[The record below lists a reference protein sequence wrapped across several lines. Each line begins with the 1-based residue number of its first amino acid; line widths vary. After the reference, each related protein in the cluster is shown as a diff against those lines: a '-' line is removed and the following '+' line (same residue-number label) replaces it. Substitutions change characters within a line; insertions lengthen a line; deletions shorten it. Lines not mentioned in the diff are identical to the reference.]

1 MNIIVVLRP
10 ILDPA
15 GFIVNRKAQKVF
27 VNRENYILNPTDK
40 NALEA
45 ALRLSD
51 TVTAVSIGDAPAEDA
66 LRQARAIGA
75 SRAMLVRDAAL
86 KSADASVMTTV
97 LQRLVHHLD
106 GADLMLLGAEVVDAD
121 LAQLGPRLA
130 MALGWPFVEGAQ
142 EIFVQGHGVHAITRP
157 RVSVRRPAP
166 APPFADPPPRFR
178 SQTRRE
184 RGGQEK
190 ARGPEESAGARQTD
204 GFHQIEADLPAVIS
218 VARDSNKPRYA
229 PGARLVNV
237 YQANDVVE
245 ILTAADLGL
254 SEADLAPLTERRG
267 ESFPPEREFGKV
279 AEGSLDEIAG
289 RVMDVLRKR

>member
-142 EIFVQGHGVHAITRP
+142 EIFVRGHGVHAITRP
-157 RVSVRRPAP
+157 RASVRRP
-166 APPFADPPPRFR
+166 
-178 SQTRRE
+178 
-184 RGGQEK
+184 G
-190 ARGPEESAGARQTD
+190 ESAGARRKRGGQKR
-204 GFHQIEADLPAVIS
+204 
-218 VARDSNKPRYA
+218 ARG
-229 PGARLVNV
+229 PGRPMAFTKSK
-237 YQANDVVE
+237 
-245 ILTAADLGL
+245 LTFRPSSPWRATATNR
-254 SEADLAPLTERRG
+254 ATRLAPVSSTFIRLTT
-267 ESFPPEREFGKV
+267 SSK
-279 AEGSLDEIAG
+279 S
-289 RVMDVLRKR
+289 

>member
-1 MNIIVVLRP
+1 
-10 ILDPA
+10 
-15 GFIVNRKAQKVF
+15 
-27 VNRENYILNPTDK
+27 
-40 NALEA
+40 
-45 ALRLSD
+45 
-51 TVTAVSIGDAPAEDA
+51 
-66 LRQARAIGA
+66 
-75 SRAMLVRDAAL
+75 
-86 KSADASVMTTV
+86 MTTV

-142 EIFVQGHGVHAITRP
+142 EIFVQGHGVRAITRP
-157 RVSVRRPAP
+157 RASVRRPAP
-166 APPFADPPPRFR
+166 APPFAD
-178 SQTRRE
+178 QE
-184 RGGQEK
+184 R

-218 VARDSNKPRYA
+218 VARDSNKPRYS

-237 YQANDVVE
+237 YQANDIVE

-254 SEADLAPLTERRG
+254 SEADLAPLTERHG
-267 ESFPPEREFGKV
+267 ESFPPERELGKV

-289 RVMDVLRKR
+289 RVMDVIRKR

>member
-1 MNIIVVLRP
+1 MNILVFLRP

-27 VNRENYILNPTDK
+27 VNRENYILNPADK

-97 LQRLVHHLD
+97 LQRLVPHLD

-130 MALGWPFVEGAQ
+130 MALGWPFIEGAQ
-142 EIFVQGHGVHAITRP
+142 EIFVRGHGVHAITRP
-157 RVSVRRPAP
+157 RASVRRPAP
-166 APPFADPPPRFR
+166 APPFADRK
-178 SQTRRE
+178 
-184 RGGQEK
+184 K
-190 ARGPEESAGARQTD
+190 ARGPEDPALAPRTRGGWSAGARQTD

-218 VARDSNKPRYA
+218 VARDSNKPRYSS
-229 PGARLVNV
+229 GASLVNV

-254 SEADLAPLTERRG
+254 SEADLAPLTERHG
-267 ESFPPEREFGKV
+267 ESFPPERELGKV

-289 RVMDVLRKR
+289 RVMDVIRKR